1 MAIQNCF
8 SKKPNHQL
16 TRLYLLSFTT
26 FLCTITYLLGLW
38 HHAPPSLP
46 SLVSTTA
53 HSNCPNSIP
62 TLNFSATHFSPDPQ
76 APARDFYAPPC
87 DPSLSEYTPCED
99 VQRSL
104 KFPRENLI
112 YRERHCPP
120 AEELLRCRVPAP
132 FGYRVPLRW
141 PESRDAAWF
150 ANVPHK
156 ELTVEKKNQNWVR
169 FEGDQFRFPGGGT
182 MFPRGAG
189 AYIDDIGKLINL
201 EDGSIRTAL
210 DTGCGVASWG
220 AYLLSRDIIA
230 VSFAPRDTHEAQV
243 QFALERGVPGLIGV
257 LASIRLPYP
266 SRSFDMA
273 HCSRCLIPWG
283 QNEGIYLN
291 EVDRVLRPGGYWILS
306 GPPINWEN
314 HWKGWERTREN
325 LKEEQDGIEKVAKSL
340 CWKKLVQKGDLA
352 IWQKPTNHIHCKIT
366 RKVNDIREVSGGELS
381 NWPERLTSVPPRI
394 SSGSLKGIT
403 AEMFK
408 ENNELWKKRVAYYK
422 TLDYQ
427 LAERGR
433 YRNLLDMNAYLG
445 GFAAAL
451 IDDPVWVMNTVPV
464 EAEVNTLGAIYE
476 RGLIGTYMNWCE
488 AMSTYPRTYD
498 FMHGDSVFSLY
509 QNRCKMED
517 ILLEM
522 DRILRPQGS
531 VILRDDVDVLLKV
544 KSFTDA
550 MQWDSRIADHEKGPH
565 QREKIL
571 VAVKQWRNSPIRN
584 SPQMGHSNSSSSSS
598 SPSKRG
604 HALRQ
609 WRLLDLVSGVFFFLV
624 LLFFAMVF
632 TPLGD
637 SLAASGR
644 QTLLRSGADPRQHHR
659 LVAAIEAG
667 GRGLEACPAADAD
680 HMPCEDPRLNSQLSR
695 EMNYYRERHCPRPE
709 DSPLCLIPPPHGYR
723 VPVPWPE
730 SLHKIW
736 HSNMPYNKIADRKGH
751 QGWMKLEGQHF
762 IFPGGGTMFPDG
774 AEQYIEK
781 LGQYIPI
788 SEGVLRTA
796 LDMGCGVASFGGYML
811 SKNILTMSFAPRDSH
826 KAQIQFALER
836 GVPAFVAMLGT
847 RRQPFP
853 AFGFDLVHCSRLLR
867 PGGYFVISGPP
878 VQWPKQDKE
887 WSDLQAVARALC
899 YELIAVDGNTV
910 IWKKPAGESYF
921 KLKKCVSRTYVKG
934 DYAIGI
940 IPKWPERLTATPPRS
955 TLLKNGVD
963 VYEADTKRWVRRV
976 AHYKNSLKIKL
987 GTQSVRNVMD
997 MNALFGGFAAA
1008 LKSDPVW
1015 VMNVVPAQKPPTL
1028 DVIFDR
1034 GLIGVYHD
1042 WCEPFSTYPRSYD
1055 LIHVVSVESLIKDP
1069 ASGQNR
1075 CTLVDLM
1082 VEIDRILRPEGT
1094 MVVRDAPEVIDRVA
1108 HIAGAVRWKPTVYD
1122 KEPESHGREKIL
1134 VATKTLWKL

>member
-1 MAIQNCF
+1 
-8 SKKPNHQL
+8 
-16 TRLYLLSFTT
+16 
-26 FLCTITYLLGLW
+26 
-38 HHAPPSLP
+38 
-46 SLVSTTA
+46 
-53 HSNCPNSIP
+53 
-62 TLNFSATHFSPDPQ
+62 
-76 APARDFYAPPC
+76 
-87 DPSLSEYTPCED
+87 
-99 VQRSL
+99 
-104 KFPRENLI
+104 
-112 YRERHCPP
+112 
-120 AEELLRCRVPAP
+120 
-132 FGYRVPLRW
+132 
-141 PESRDAAWF
+141 
-150 ANVPHK
+150 
-156 ELTVEKKNQNWVR
+156 
-169 FEGDQFRFPGGGT
+169 
-182 MFPRGAG
+182 
-189 AYIDDIGKLINL
+189 
-201 EDGSIRTAL
+201 
-210 DTGCGVASWG
+210 
-220 AYLLSRDIIA
+220 
-230 VSFAPRDTHEAQV
+230 
-243 QFALERGVPGLIGV
+243 
-257 LASIRLPYP
+257 
-266 SRSFDMA
+266 
-273 HCSRCLIPWG
+273 
-283 QNEGIYLN
+283 
-291 EVDRVLRPGGYWILS
+291 
-306 GPPINWEN
+306 
-314 HWKGWERTREN
+314 
-325 LKEEQDGIEKVAKSL
+325 
-340 CWKKLVQKGDLA
+340 
-352 IWQKPTNHIHCKIT
+352 
-366 RKVNDIREVSGGELS
+366 
-381 NWPERLTSVPPRI
+381 
-394 SSGSLKGIT
+394 
-403 AEMFK
+403 
-408 ENNELWKKRVAYYK
+408 
-422 TLDYQ
+422 
-427 LAERGR
+427 
-433 YRNLLDMNAYLG
+433 
-445 GFAAAL
+445 
-451 IDDPVWVMNTVPV
+451 
-464 EAEVNTLGAIYE
+464 
-476 RGLIGTYMNWCE
+476 
-488 AMSTYPRTYD
+488 
-498 FMHGDSVFSLY
+498 
-509 QNRCKMED
+509 
-517 ILLEM
+517 
-522 DRILRPQGS
+522 
-531 VILRDDVDVLLKV
+531 
-544 KSFTDA
+544 
-550 MQWDSRIADHEKGPH
+550 
-565 QREKIL
+565 
-571 VAVKQWRNSPIRN
+571 
-584 SPQMGHSNSSSSSS
+584 
-598 SPSKRG
+598 
-604 HALRQ
+604 
-609 WRLLDLVSGVFFFLV
+609 
-624 LLFFAMVF
+624 
-632 TPLGD
+632 
-637 SLAASGR
+637 
-644 QTLLRSGADPRQHHR
+644 
-659 LVAAIEAG
+659 
-667 GRGLEACPAADAD
+667 
-680 HMPCEDPRLNSQLSR
+680 
-695 EMNYYRERHCPRPE
+695 
-709 DSPLCLIPPPHGYR
+709 
-723 VPVPWPE
+723 
-730 SLHKIW
+730 
-736 HSNMPYNKIADRKGH
+736 MPYNKIADRKGH

-853 AFGFDLVHCSRLLR
+853 AFGFDLVHCSRCLIPFTAYNASYFIEVDRLLR

-910 IWKKPAGESYF
+910 IWKKPAGESCLPNENEFGLELCDDSDDPSQAWYF